1 MPLQWNSRSRS
12 ALLASIRTCHIV
24 FKSRKGLISSKTRS
38 CSHSHKL
45 AMKAKNFE
53 KQLDGD
59 KRTLTRGMNSESFNA
74 ICVNGRIQLTVKIPL
89 WLGISLIHAISK
101 YMKSITS
108 ITCYNALYEICNE
121 LNAPVKL
128 QKSVDALEERS

>member
-24 FKSRKGLISSKTRS
+24 LKSRKGPISSKTRS
-38 CSHSHKL
+38 CSHSHKVD
-45 AMKAKNFE
+45 MKTKNFE

-59 KRTLTRGMNSESFNA
+59 KKILTRGMNSESFNA
-74 ICVNGRIQLTVKIPL
+74 ICVKVRIQLTVNIPL
-89 WLGISLIHAISK
+89 WLGISLEHAISK
-101 YMKSITS
+101 YMKSVTS
-108 ITCYNALYEICNE
+108 ITCYNPLYEICNK

-128 QKSVDALEERS
+128 QKSVDALEKRS